1 MIATYIYILFFI
13 IAIIFD
19 NLRIKD
25 KYKTYLLLFSFSLL
39 SLIVGLR
46 NPYIWADTQ
55 VYMIGFNDGPTLS
68 TMTSNDEPIGYS
80 EKGFL
85 FISIFENDKGWSYI
99 LSFGYI
105 GFIIFSFVQV

>member
-25 KYKTYLLLFSFSLL
+25 KYKKYLLLFSFSLL

-55 VYMIGFNDGPTLS
+55 V
-68 TMTSNDEPIGYS
+68 
-80 EKGFL
+80 
-85 FISIFENDKGWSYI
+85 
-99 LSFGYI
+99 
-105 GFIIFSFVQV
+105 